1 MPWWIYTVHW
11 EEETTPS
18 NKLSRIL
25 TLVRSIFEHI
35 QDHNSLI
42 KRANDSLALFYALL
56 VII

>member
-11 EEETTPS
+11 EEETIPS
-18 NKLSRIL
+18 NKSLRIL
-25 TLVRSIFEHI
+25 SLVRSILEDI

-42 KRANDSLALFYALL
+42 KRANENLALFYSLL

>member
-18 NKLSRIL
+18 NKSLRIL
-25 TLVRSIFEHI
+25 SLVYSILKDI

-42 KRANDSLALFYALL
+42 KRANESLALFYALL